1 MLVCAQDSQIK
12 ARTGK
17 LNGKETLRA
26 RSRVEREK
34 RKLSS
39 KKSSFAQRARDIHPH
54 AIDFSMSSH
63 SKRWKRARVS
73 SPFSSFFFVQKSRTI
88 SRGDRQTCEACARRN
103 DSSTHSYSTVVTSC
117 SCEVWRRHTVSCR
130 GDIHHPADRFLRDNV
145 RRSCRRTLHLS
156 SYAGADSRGMY
167 KRPRRRREIV

>member
-26 RSRVEREK
+26 RSRIEREK
-34 RKLSS
+34 RKLSN

-54 AIDFSMSSH
+54 AIDFSMSSR

-73 SPFSSFFFVQKSRTI
+73 SPISSFFFCAKIEDDLES
-88 SRGDRQTCEACARRN
+88 DRQTCEACARRN

-117 SCEVWRRHTVSCR
+117 SCEV
-130 GDIHHPADRFLRDNV
+130 
-145 RRSCRRTLHLS
+145 
-156 SYAGADSRGMY
+156 
-167 KRPRRRREIV
+167 

>member
-1 MLVCAQDSQIK
+1 MLVCAQVSQIK

-26 RSRVEREK
+26 RSRIEREK
-34 RKLSS
+34 RELSN

-54 AIDFSMSSH
+54 AIDFSMSSR

-73 SPFSSFFFVQKSRTI
+73 SSFFSFFCAKIEDDLES
-88 SRGDRQTCEACARRN
+88 DRQTCEACARRN